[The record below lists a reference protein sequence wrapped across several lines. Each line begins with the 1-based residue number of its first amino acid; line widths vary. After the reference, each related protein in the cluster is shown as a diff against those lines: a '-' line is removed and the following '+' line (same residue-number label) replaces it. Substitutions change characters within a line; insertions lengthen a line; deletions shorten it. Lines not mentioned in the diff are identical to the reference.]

1 MLKHLAI
8 VGYGSI
14 AKELILVLARALPSP
29 LERLTVLVRPDTA
42 SQHCDELLEMSSSA
56 AKESHCVE
64 NADTLFAEKPNL
76 LIECAGHSAVREFVP
91 ASLKLGIETI
101 VTSIGALSDDD
112 LHETLRLAALEGN
125 TSLILPT
132 GAIGG
137 IDILAGIR
145 HSGIESVHYTSC
157 KPPVAW
163 KGTPAERLIDLDSLT
178 SKTEFYVGSARAAA
192 ADYPKN
198 ANVAATVAL
207 AGLGFDETM
216 VQMVADPNI
225 NANIHLLD
233 VKSEAGNI
241 SIRIEGKPSPRN
253 AKTSMPTVYSLTRE
267 VLNRIVPVVI

>member
-14 AKELILVLARALPSP
+14 AKELILVLSRALDAP

-42 SQHCDELLEMSSSA
+42 SLHREELLSLSSKVA
-56 AKESHCVE
+56 RESFCVD
-64 NADTLFAEKPNL
+64 NAESLFSVRPDL
-76 LIECAGHSAVREFVP
+76 LIECAGHSAVSEFVP

-112 LHETLRLAALEGN
+112 LHEALRVAALEGN

-157 KPPVAW
+157 KPPIAW
-163 KGTPAERLIDLDSLT
+163 KGTPAEQLLDLDSLT
-178 SKTEFYVGSARAAA
+178 SETEFYIGSARDAA

-207 AGLGFDETM
+207 AGLGFDKTM
-216 VQMVADPNI
+216 VRMVADPNI
-225 NANIHLLD
+225 SANIHLLD
-233 VKSEAGNI
+233 VKSAAGNI
-241 SIRIEGKPSPRN
+241 NIRIEGKPSPRN
-253 AKTSMPTVYSLTRE
+253 PKTSMPTVYSLNRE
-267 VLNRIVPVVI
+267 VLNRIIPVVI